1 MPRPAQVSAGL
12 AGLRYLGSTL
22 LPFWADLRAVDFFA
36 AAGAPAFSR
45 GARAVPNSSST
56 V

>member
-22 LPFWADLRAVDFFA
+22 LPFWADLRAVVFFA
-36 AAGAPAFSR
+36 AGTPVFSR
-45 GARAVPNSSST
+45 TMRAVPNSSST
-56 V
+56 L